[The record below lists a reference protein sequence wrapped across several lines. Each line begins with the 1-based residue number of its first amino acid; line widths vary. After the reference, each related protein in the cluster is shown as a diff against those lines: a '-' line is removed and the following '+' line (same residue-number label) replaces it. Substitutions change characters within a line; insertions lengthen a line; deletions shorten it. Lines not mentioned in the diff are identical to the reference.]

1 MKLAGLLIAILILST
16 ATTVGALPQFSY
28 TMSYTFENRGSA
40 VVTLQ
45 RDDASIPSFLQTST
59 QKITLTGTNPTRAE
73 NWLDE
78 DGNIFITLNTLLTI
92 NPGQKISFSATYEIE
107 SHDQQVP
114 DITFQ
119 NAEYATKIPKNL
131 IDQYTSST
139 TTFPSDD
146 SEIHALAER
155 LVLSKTTVLEKV
167 TSMVAWLDTNIAYD
181 SIEIPRFAKET
192 MTEKKGDCDDQSILL
207 ISMLRSVGIPAY
219 MEVGIILNSNFQV
232 TETSWDGHLTT
243 QQNGV
248 GWHGWAMVYIPPWG
262 WTPVDLTYVN
272 ERTPLEMIQK
282 APEYSGR
289 ILRVFKVSNQDYVA
303 MSRDTRE
310 RIIKQSIYVTT
321 LDVATTTGTPFWLNP
336 ALLALSGA
344 LLVSILVM
352 FISARRTRVYAETL

>member
-1 MKLAGLLIAILILST
+1 LKLAGLILAILILST
-16 ATTVGALPQFSY
+16 ATTVGAEPQFSY
-28 TMSYTFENRGSA
+28 TMSYTFENRGST

-45 RDDASIPSFLQTST
+45 RDDTSIPSFLQTSK
-59 QKITLTGTNPTRAE
+59 QKITLTVTNPTRAE

-78 DGNIFITLNTLLTI
+78 DGNNFITLNTPLTI
-92 NPGQKISFSATYEIE
+92 NPGQKISFSATYEID

-119 NAEYATKIPKNL
+119 KAEDATKIPQNL

-139 TTFPSDD
+139 TTFPSDNG
-146 SEIHALAER
+146 EIHALAER
-155 LVLSKTTVLEKV
+155 LVLGKTTVLEKV
-167 TSMVAWLDTNIAYD
+167 TSMVAWLDSNVAYD
-181 SIEIPRFAKET
+181 SIEIPRFARET

-207 ISMLRSVGIPAY
+207 ISMLRGVGIPAY
-219 MEVGIILNSNFQV
+219 MDVGIILNSSFQA
-232 TETSWDGHLTT
+232 TETNWNGHLTT

-289 ILRVFKVSNQDYVA
+289 IVTVFKVSNQDYVA

-310 RIIKQSIYVTT
+310 RIINQSIYVNT
-321 LDVATTTGTPFWLNP
+321 LDVAATIGTPFWLNP
-336 ALLALSGA
+336 ALLALTGA
-344 LLVSILVM
+344 LLASIAVM
-352 FISARRTRVYAETL
+352 FLSARRTRA

>member
-1 MKLAGLLIAILILST
+1 LKLAGLVLAILILST
-16 ATTVGALPQFSY
+16 TTTVGAEPQFSY

-40 VVTLQ
+40 AVTLQ
-45 RDDASIPSFLQTST
+45 RDDASIPSFLQTSK
-59 QKITLTGTNPTRAE
+59 QKITLTVTNPNRAE

-78 DGNIFITLNTLLTI
+78 DGNNFIFLNTPLTLD
-92 NPGQKISFSATYEIE
+92 PGKKISFSATYEIE
-107 SHDQQVP
+107 SHDQPIP

-119 NAEYATKIPKNL
+119 KAEDASKISQSL
-131 IDQYTSST
+131 IDQYTSTT

-146 SEIHALAER
+146 VEIRALAER
-155 LVLSKTTVLEKV
+155 LALGKTTVLEKV
-167 TSMVAWLDTNIAYD
+167 TAMVAWLDTNVAYD
-181 SIEIPRFAKET
+181 SIEIPRYAKET

-219 MEVGIILNSNFQV
+219 MEVGIILNSSFQA
-232 TETSWDGHLTT
+232 TETSWDGHLAT

-289 ILRVFKVSNQDYVA
+289 IVPVFKVSNQDYVA

-321 LDVATTTGTPFWLNP
+321 LDVAATIGTPFWLNP
-336 ALLALSGA
+336 ALIALSGA
-344 LLVSILVM
+344 LLVSIVVM
-352 FISARRTRVYAETL
+352 FISARRTRA